1 MSGGTHPNDRLSRA
15 GRILLLAAASGF
27 ALLLF
32 SGLAHPLF
40 WSDEA
45 DTAMFGRRIIEFGY
59 PKVHDGRNV
68 VYQFGSNLAL
78 GVDERS
84 DAYIGTT
91 WGQFYFAAP
100 GVRWAEGVADPGA
113 KTARVRLP
121 FAVAGALGLALFA
134 ASVWPAV
141 PRGRQALFSALFFA
155 CACVSISLVLHL
167 REARYYALVV
177 LLVGALVFAQLR
189 FAVFHSLG
197 VRGYTAAVTALLF
210 LLFNTF
216 FTAFFSL
223 FAVLALE
230 RGRHGP
236 RALLPLLPALVA
248 VAPLLVYFETFSIAA
263 AFSRELSLGPR
274 GLLENLGIVGSHLL
288 GHEFLLPALG
298 CRAAL
303 LGCDA
308 MARRRGAA
316 PEPGEARAASGFLWL
331 LTVVYAG
338 IGLANPLPM
347 ERYFVVLSPVLTLA
361 FLLDAFS
368 LVAAVSR
375 GVAPAR
381 RAAAARATVAAV
393 MALVVAARFS
403 AVSELAGHVAALVTP
418 VRGPIDFVVDWVRER
433 YPEPARLVIAT
444 NYEEEALM
452 YYLGSRVIIGLAL
465 NNLAEDRRL
474 EPDLVIPRRR
484 WRSSLPEVVAFLRHG
499 RWERF
504 TLPVVDL
511 HYNNIPALSRSRFLP
526 DPHRFRTAL
535 PERAGDAL
543 VIYQRVASSKET
555 GTSSGP

>member
-1 MSGGTHPNDRLSRA
+1 MSGGTHPNDRVSRG
-15 GRILLLAAASGF
+15 GRLLPLLATASAF
-27 ALLLF
+27 AVLLF

-45 DTAMFGRRIIEFGY
+45 DTAMFARRIIEFGY

-68 VYQFGSNLAL
+68 VYQFGSNIAL

-100 GVRWAEGVADPGA
+100 GVRWAEGVADPWA

-121 FAVAGALGLALFA
+121 FALAGALGLVLFA
-134 ASVWPAV
+134 AAVWPAL
-141 PRGRQALFSALFFA
+141 PRGQRTLFGALFFA

-177 LLVGALVFAQLR
+177 LLVGALVFVHLR
-189 FAVFHSLG
+189 FAVFRTLG
-197 VRGYTAAVTALLF
+197 VRGYTVAVAALLF

-216 FTAFFSL
+216 FAAFFSL
-223 FAVLALE
+223 LAVLAFE
-230 RGRHGP
+230 RGRHGL
-236 RALLPLLPALVA
+236 RGLLPLVPALVA
-248 VAPLLVYFETFSIAA
+248 VAPLLVYFETLPIAA

-274 GLLENLGIVGSHLL
+274 DWLANLAIVGAHLL
-288 GHEFLLPALG
+288 RCEFLMPALG

-303 LGCDA
+303 LACDA
-308 MARRRGAA
+308 VARRHGAA
-316 PEPGEARAASGFLWL
+316 PGLGEARAASGFLWL
-331 LTVVYAG
+331 LAAGYAL
-338 IGLANPLPM
+338 IGCANPLPM

-368 LVAAVSR
+368 LVAAVSQR
-375 GVAPAR
+375 AAPAR
-381 RAAAARATVAAV
+381 RTRAARATVAAV
-393 MALVVAARFS
+393 IALAVLARFS
-403 AVSELAGHVAALVTP
+403 AAGEVAGHVASLVTP
-418 VRGPIDFVVDWVRER
+418 VRGPIDFVVAWVREQ
-433 YPEPARLVIAT
+433 YPEPERLVIAT

-474 EPDLVIPRRR
+474 EPDLAIPRRH
-484 WRSSLPEVVAFLRHG
+484 WRSSLPEVVAFLRRG

-504 TLPVVDL
+504 PLPVVDL

-526 DPHRFRTAL
+526 DPHRFRTAV
-535 PERAGDAL
+535 PEREGDAL
-543 VIYQRVASSKET
+543 VIYQRSALPARDT
-555 GTSSGP
+555 AR